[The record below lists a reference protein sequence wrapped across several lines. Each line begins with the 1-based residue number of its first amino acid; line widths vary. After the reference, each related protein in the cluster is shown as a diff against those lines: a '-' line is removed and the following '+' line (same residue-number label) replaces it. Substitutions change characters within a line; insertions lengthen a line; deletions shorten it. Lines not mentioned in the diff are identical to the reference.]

1 MFRDPIVE
9 EVRAIRETF
18 AKEHGYDVKAIV
30 RALQREEAE
39 SGRRVVF
46 LSPKRLPKKQRERKT
61 G

>member
-9 EVRAIRETF
+9 EVRAIREAF

-39 SGRRVVF
+39 SGRRVVS
-46 LSPKRLPKKQRERKT
+46 LPPKRLPRKQRARKV